1 MVKNL
6 IKRGVVRTLWRMAWY
21 FLPGLPRSTMSHGFL
36 DFWASTAT
44 PFVSEAMLLVDLD
57 ADGAKA
63 KDDI

>member
-1 MVKNL
+1 
-6 IKRGVVRTLWRMAWY
+6 
-21 FLPGLPRSTMSHGFL
+21 MSHGFL

-63 KDDI
+63 KDDIWDVLQLQ